1 MNGSIRTLRALTLVA
16 LVFIASARLGAA
28 QWTRAGL
35 EGKIVTAMAVDP
47 SSPSTVYAAAQLDG
61 LWKSMD
67 GGGTWSPARAGE
79 TGDAAVFIGV
89 EPLAPSTVWVASN
102 SGVFRSTDAGASWA
116 DRSSN
121 LPSRRAFAMAI
132 DPSDPNVLY
141 VSVDAAGGGVYR
153 SGDAGGTWTARPLA
167 VPSAAVTSLTL
178 RGAETFAGWAN
189 VLWKSGNGG
198 ASWTI
203 PYPDILPGALL
214 SIAAPSGGSDVV
226 VGVNQRGT
234 YRSTSSPAPDW
245 ISTKTGLTSFKISAL
260 AVRPGDPAA
269 LFGAAHGGGGVFR
282 SGDGGRSWE
291 PLTAGLAN
299 SDVYALAFDST
310 GRFLYAGT
318 GDGVFA
324 MDLASSGCS
333 EGSLCLNQGR
343 FRVSVTWH
351 AVHLGTRGVGH
362 PLPIADDTGSFWF
375 FGPANLELMIKV
387 LDGRGVNGHYWVFFG
402 ALSDVEYEVTITDTS
417 NGAVKTYR
425 NEQGTLASVADTSA
439 F

>member
-1 MNGSIRTLRALTLVA
+1 LNRSFRAFAVLGFFVA
-16 LVFIASARLGAA
+16 ASAPVAA
-28 QWTRAGL
+28 APWTRAGL
-35 EGKIVTAMAVDP
+35 EGKIVTALAVDP
-47 SSPSTVYAAAQLDG
+47 SNPSTLYAVAQLG
-61 LWKSMD
+61 GIWKSGN
-67 GGGTWSPARAGE
+67 GGQSWSASSTGY
-79 TGDAAVFIGV
+79 TGDIAAFLGV
-89 EPLAPSTVWVASN
+89 APSTPSTLYVGSN
-102 SGVFRSTDAGASWA
+102 TGVFRSTDAGATWSQ
-116 DRSSN
+116 RNGN
-121 LPSRRAFAMAI
+121 LPNPRVFAMAI
-132 DPSDPNVLY
+132 DPADPSVLY

-153 SGDAGGTWTARPLA
+153 SADAGGSWTARPLP
-167 VPSAAVTSLTL
+167 VPSNSVTTLTT
-178 RGAETFAGWAN
+178 RGTDVFAGWAN
-189 VLWKSGNGG
+189 VLWKSGNSG

-203 PYPDILPGALL
+203 PYPDILPGSIL
-214 SIAAPSGGSDVV
+214 SIAAPPGESDVV

-245 ISTKTGLTSFKISAL
+245 ISTKTGLTSFKISSL

-269 LFGAAHGGGGVFR
+269 IFGAANGGGGVFR

-291 PLTAGLAN
+291 PLAAGLAN

-324 MDLASSGCS
+324 MDLASSGCA

-351 AVHLGTRGVGH
+351 AVHLGTRGAGH
-362 PLPIADDTGSFWF
+362 PVPIADDTGSFWF

>member
-1 MNGSIRTLRALTLVA
+1 MNRSLRALAVFGFFISASDRVA
-16 LVFIASARLGAA
+16 AA
-28 QWTRAGL
+28 PWTRAGL
-35 EGKIVTAMAVDP
+35 DGKIVTSLAVDPSNPSTLYAVAQLGGIWKSVNGGQSWSASSTGYTGDIAAFLGIVP
-47 SSPSTVYAAAQLDG
+47 SSPSTLYVG
-61 LWKSMD
+61 
-67 GGGTWSPARAGE
+67 
-79 TGDAAVFIGV
+79 
-89 EPLAPSTVWVASN
+89 SN
-102 SGVFRSTDAGASWA
+102 TGVFRSTDSGATWA
-116 DRSSN
+116 QRNGN
-121 LPSRRAFAMAI
+121 LPAQRVFAMAI
-132 DPSDPNVLY
+132 DAADPSVLY

-153 SGDAGGTWTARPLA
+153 SADAGSSWTARPLP
-167 VPSAAVTSLTL
+167 VPSGSVTTLTP
-178 RGAETFAGWAN
+178 RGPDLFAGWAN
-189 VLWKSGNGG
+189 VLWKSANGG
-198 ASWTI
+198 ANWTI
-203 PYPDILPGALL
+203 PYPDILPGSLL
-214 SIAAPSGGSDVV
+214 SIAAPPGESDVV

-260 AVRPGDPAA
+260 AVRPGEPAA
-269 LFGAAHGGGGVFR
+269 LFGAASGGGGVFR
-282 SGDGGRSWE
+282 STDGGRSWE
-291 PLTAGLAN
+291 PLAAGLAN

-324 MDLASSGCS
+324 MDLASSGCP

-343 FRVSVTWH
+343 FRVSVSWH
-351 AVHLGTRGVGH
+351 AVHLGTRGIGH
-362 PLPIADDTGSFWF
+362 PVPIADDTGSFWF

-402 ALSDVEYEVTITDTS
+402 ALSDVEYEVTVTDTS